1 MNLPRRCALLLAWFF
16 AALLTLA
23 AGGCGNAFKAKHK
36 LLVDSITAPGAEKPS
51 GRSYR
56 LIAKKS
62 VVTQTQMQIPVVKA
76 CVDAALV
83 GVGMYEPPANVAPD
97 LFIELAFGVETAGR
111 TDPSSRETY
120 VQLSAREN
128 PGRSVDRPTG
138 AEVWDVRVAVLG
150 IAGRVETAMPLL
162 CSVAASYIASDTRME
177 TKVEVTQD
185 DPRIAAVRQAA
196 IKILEAGA
204 PKKAPATEA
213 PAAGEKPAASPIPTP
228 AK

>member
-1 MNLPRRCALLLAWFF
+1 LRLLVVLLLLAG
-16 AALLTLA
+16 
-23 AGGCGNAFKAKHK
+23 GGCSNVFKPKHK
-36 LLVDSITAPGAEKPS
+36 LLVDSITAPGVPKPS

-62 VVTQTQMQIPVVKA
+62 VVSQTQMQIPVVKA

-83 GVGMYEPPANVAPD
+83 GAGMFEAPPNSPPDYFVEVG
-97 LFIELAFGVETAGR
+97 FGVDAAGR
-111 TDPSSRETY
+111 TEPSSRETF

-128 PGRSVDRPTG
+128 PGRSLDRPTG

-162 CSVAASYIASDTRME
+162 CSVAAGYIASDTRVE
-177 TKVEVTQD
+177 TRVEVAQD
-185 DPRIAAVRQAA
+185 DPHIAEVRQAA
-196 IKILEAGA
+196 IKILEANA
-204 PKKAPATEA
+204 PKKLAEGDSA
-213 PAAGEKPAASPIPTP
+213 AAGEKPAPSPIPVP

>member
-1 MNLPRRCALLLAWFF
+1 MSAWLL

-23 AGGCGNAFKAKHK
+23 AGGCNNVFKPKHK

-62 VVTQTQMQIPVVKA
+62 VVAQTQMQIPVVKA

-83 GVGMYEPPANVAPD
+83 GVGMYEPPANAAPD
-97 LFIELAFGVETAGR
+97 LFIEVGFGVETAGR
-111 TDPSSRETY
+111 TDPASRETY

-162 CSVAASYIASDTRME
+162 CAVASGYIASDTRME
-177 TKVEVTQD
+177 TKVEVPQD

-196 IKILEAGA
+196 IKILEGNA
-204 PKKAPATEA
+204 PKKAPAAEPAA
-213 PAAGEKPAASPIPTP
+213 PAEKPAASPIPTP
-228 AK
+228 VK